1 MNPMALNS
9 ESAQRGDGMTRI
21 DRFEGDIAVLETDE
35 GMLDIRRD
43 ELPDDAREGDI
54 LIQGRS
60 GWITDK
66 EATAARRSA
75 MKNKLRRR
83 IRRND

>member
-1 MNPMALNS
+1 
-9 ESAQRGDGMTRI
+9 MTRI

-66 EATAARRSA
+66 KATAARRSA

>member
-1 MNPMALNS
+1 
-9 ESAQRGDGMTRI
+9 MTRI

-43 ELPDDAREGDI
+43 ELPDDAKEGDI